1 MTQKTGKQIKV
12 TCTCLEEWL
21 FQYLVIT
28 WNQLEMS
35 GLCVFVKPVYTKNI
49 NNHSLFAKS

>member
-49 NNHSLFAKS
+49 NNLALFAKS